1 MKDISHTPDEN
12 LTRLK
17 TKLRSTCERY
27 SKIHVPYKYKAIIDS
42 LSKNQNI
49 CIMKQDK
56 GRGVVLMD
64 SSKYIEKCL
73 DILQTEQ
80 FTKLSYGPTMSIK
93 NKIQQE
99 ERKLKRG
106 LTKQEYRQL
115 YPRGSNLCRFC
126 GTAKIHNLPPSGTI
140 EELPIRAIASGTAI
154 YRLAKYLAKNLFL
167 LGQSIH
173 TIKSTFD
180 LMGKIKN
187 EQIPLGFTMV
197 SFDVKSLFTSLP
209 LTETDIILDH
219 VYNRKEISTIL
230 PKNVMKKLLTC
241 TKNVHFTLNNE
252 IYVQTDGVA
261 MGSPLGP
268 ILANVFIMEL
278 DITLVPRLHQHVTKW
293 RCYVDD
299 TFAYVRSESINYA
312 LPTLNSFHPNIGFTY
327 EKGNNS
333 QLPFY
338 RCLVY

>member
-56 GRGVVLMD
+56 GRGVVVMD

-115 YPRGSNLCRFC
+115 YPRGSNLGRFC
-126 GTAKIHNLPPSGTI
+126 GTAKIHNLPTSGTI

-154 YRLAKYLAKNLFL
+154 YRLAKYLAKNLFH

-219 VYNRKEISTIL
+219 VYNRKEI
-230 PKNVMKKLLTC
+230 
-241 TKNVHFTLNNE
+241 
-252 IYVQTDGVA
+252 
-261 MGSPLGP
+261 
-268 ILANVFIMEL
+268 
-278 DITLVPRLHQHVTKW
+278 
-293 RCYVDD
+293 
-299 TFAYVRSESINYA
+299 
-312 LPTLNSFHPNIGFTY
+312 
-327 EKGNNS
+327 
-333 QLPFY
+333 
-338 RCLVY
+338 